1 MLMSGFFSWTE
12 FFSLD
17 KHLELRHSELDLQQ
31 ITKYSVHPSIDQ
43 VFALDIQKI
52 TKYLLLHAQKVTKY
66 SHWRPRIKTSTHTG
80 HSTDLQVQWIR
91 QYLVLGPFFRFLKQ

>member
-1 MLMSGFFSWTE
+1 MSGFFSWTE

-17 KHLELRHSELDLQQ
+17 KHLELRHSGLDLQQ

-43 VFALDIQKI
+43 VFTLEIQKI

-66 SHWRPRIKTSTHTG
+66 SHWRSRIKTKYLHWTFNRFTSAMDTTLF
-80 HSTDLQVQWIR
+80 SIR
-91 QYLVLGPFFRFLKQ
+91 TIFQIL

>member
-1 MLMSGFFSWTE
+1 MLMSVFFSWTE

-43 VFALDIQKI
+43 VFTLEIQKI
-52 TKYLLLHAQKVTKY
+52 TKYLLLHA
-66 SHWRPRIKTSTHTG
+66 RR
-80 HSTDLQVQWIR
+80 L
-91 QYLVLGPFFRFLKQ
+91 LVLTLDIQQIYKCNGYDSI

>member
-1 MLMSGFFSWTE
+1 MLMSVFFSWTE

-43 VFALDIQKI
+43 VFTLEIQKI
-52 TKYLLLHAQKVTKY
+52 TKYLLLHAQKVTKV
-66 SHWRPRIKTSTHTG
+66 THTG